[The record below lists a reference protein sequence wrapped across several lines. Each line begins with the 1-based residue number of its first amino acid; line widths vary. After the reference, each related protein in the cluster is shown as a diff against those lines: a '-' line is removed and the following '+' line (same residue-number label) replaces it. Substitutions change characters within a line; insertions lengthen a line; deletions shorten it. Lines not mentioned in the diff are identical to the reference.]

1 MAAHV
6 TALPAS
12 ALFWRRT
19 GVALVQMLV
28 QMGGVL
34 PFARTGVPLVP
45 HWRGCVAVFP
55 VCIRTIPVTCT
66 RTVPVT
72 CTFPI
77 AALRQHRTHR
87 SRCTA
92 APHEHHFL
100 VARCSLRIVYR
111 KTCGSF
117 AKKSLCAIP
126 QEKKFRKVLAKQISL
141 CIIPSYKFFDENTTF
156 RLLCYSESGMVKA
169 DRASA
174 NRYHL

>member
-34 PFARTGVPLVP
+34 PSAHTGVPLVP

-55 VCIRTIPVTCT
+55 VCIRTIPLTCT

-72 CTFPI
+72 RTVPI
-77 AALRQHRTHR
+77 AALRQHCTTVAPAQYTSTISFGGTLFFVYVYLKKCCSFAQKTPARDT
-87 SRCTA
+87 SRKKVWKSTCKA
-92 APHEHHFL
+92 N
-100 VARCSLRIVYR
+100 SIVYN
-111 KTCGSF
+111 S
-117 AKKSLCAIP
+117 
-126 QEKKFRKVLAKQISL
+126 
-141 CIIPSYKFFDENTTF
+141 
-156 RLLCYSESGMVKA
+156 
-169 DRASA
+169 
-174 NRYHL
+174 

>member
-77 AALRQHRTHR
+77 AALRQHCTTVAPAQYTSTISFGGTLFFVYSLPQNVLLVRTEN
-87 SRCTA
+87 SR
-92 APHEHHFL
+92 
-100 VARCSLRIVYR
+100 
-111 KTCGSF
+111 
-117 AKKSLCAIP
+117 AIP
-126 QEKKFRKVLAKQISL
+126 QEKKFEKVLAKQIPL